1 MRFERILV
9 LPGELF
15 RDDCF
20 SLLPLNYYFFFFS
33 GSVAKVPSLKAKT
46 ALLLAFV
53 ERMRGGG
60 GAGEASLCVGSVV

>member
-20 SLLPLNYYFFFFS
+20 SLLPLNYYFFFS

-60 GAGEASLCVGSVV
+60 ARGKPLFVWAR